1 MKPARTPTKQQ
12 AIADRITQRIASGRW
27 REGHRL
33 PSEAKLAIDHGVS
46 LGTMQKALGHLARAG
61 VLSREHGR
69 GTFVAG
75 TQLLPADVR
84 FLQFR
89 DARGRVLPLFVKVLK
104 VSRLRSAGP
113 WSRFLGQR
121 ACVRID
127 RLFEAG
133 ARVRLASEFYLRTE
147 DYEALGDA
155 GARISSRPGTSLARG
170 TRQAMNADNLRE
182 LLAQRLSL
190 PTVRV
195 EQLIRVAPPSAR
207 SARLLGLDAG
217 VAGFAMELFGHTVND
232 RPLYYQRIA
241 GGAFRESLVIIRDGN
256 NDSRFAGGPQ

>member
-1 MKPARTPTKQQ
+1 MKPARAPTKQQ
-12 AIADRITQRIASGRW
+12 AIADRITARIASGRW

-33 PSEAKLAIDHGVS
+33 PSEARLAQDHGVS

-75 TQLLPADVR
+75 TQLAPSDVR
-84 FLQFR
+84 FLQFQ

-104 VSRLRSAGP
+104 VTRLRSPGP

-121 ACVRID
+121 TCVRID

-133 ARVRLASEFYLRTE
+133 ARLRLASEFYLRTE
-147 DYEALGDA
+147 DYEALSDCGADMRGVPA
-155 GARISSRPGTSLARG
+155 KPPEPGARR
-170 TRQAMNADNLRE
+170 AMNADNLRE

-190 PTVRV
+190 PTIKV
-195 EQLIRVAPPSAR
+195 EQLIRVAPPPSR
-207 SARLLGLDAG
+207 SARLLGLDAKT
-217 VAGFAMELFGHTVND
+217 AGFAMELFGHTVND

-241 GGAFRESLVIIRDGN
+241 GGPFKERLVIIRDGN
-256 NDSRFAGGPQ
+256 LQSGLAGRPR

>member
-1 MKPARTPTKQQ
+1 MKPLQAPTKQQ
-12 AIADRITQRIASGRW
+12 AIAEGITARIASGRW

-33 PSEAKLAIDHGVS
+33 PSEARLALDHGVS

-75 TQLLPADVR
+75 TQLAPADVR

-89 DARGRVLPLFVKVLK
+89 DSRGRVLPLFVKVLK
-104 VSRLRSAGP
+104 VARLRGTGP

-121 ACVRID
+121 PCVRID

-133 ARVRLASEFYLRTE
+133 TRVRLASEFYLRSE
-147 DYEALGDA
+147 DYEALNDSGVGIGTVSA
-155 GARISSRPGTSLARG
+155 TPGARR
-170 TRQAMNADNLRE
+170 AMNADNLRE

-190 PTVRV
+190 PTIKV
-195 EQLIRVAPPSAR
+195 EQLIRVAPPTAR
-207 SARLLGLDAG
+207 SARLLGLDARA
-217 VAGFAMELFGHTVND
+217 AGFAMELFGHTVND

-241 GGAFRESLVIIRDGN
+241 GGPFKESLVIVREGN
-256 NDSRFAGGPQ
+256 MQSGPAGGLR

>member
-1 MKPARTPTKQQ
+1 MKPARAPTKQQ
-12 AIADRITQRIASGRW
+12 AIADRITARIASGRW

-33 PSEAKLAIDHGVS
+33 PSEAKLALDHGVS

-61 VLSREHGR
+61 VLTREHGR

-84 FLQFR
+84 FLQFQ

-104 VSRLRSAGP
+104 VTRLRSAGP

-133 ARVRLASEFYLRTE
+133 SKVRLASEFYLRSG
-147 DYEALGDA
+147 DYEALSDSGA
-155 GARISSRPGTSLARG
+155 GIVGSANGPPAGGARRG
-170 TRQAMNADNLRE
+170 VNADNLRQ

-190 PTVRV
+190 PTIKV

-207 SARLLGLDAG
+207 HARLLGLDAK

-256 NDSRFAGGPQ
+256 AESRVAAGAQ